1 MLSRNSECVTGASD
15 TGYRPTVLA
24 ATDGG
29 MRELSRLSGCYSV
42 RSVLVL

>member
-24 ATDGG
+24 ATDGVGG
-29 MRELSRLSGCYSV
+29 MLLTSAYDTLPTLLSY
-42 RSVLVL
+42 